1 MLEISTQLLPIA
13 PVQGLPVLLGAG
25 ALTAPDGFA
34 QAFADAAAGAVP
46 ASSPRQEFAAPG
58 KFAFAALPVSPD
70 PAAAL
75 LAGFAPEDRALPA
88 EVRLSPGDAERDD
101 PSESVLPGDPQPGA
115 LPVLALTFP
124 VPPADRDA
132 ATAPRTA
139 HASGAVGDVRP
150 LLNLARADA
159 VATAVPLAP
168 AASEPS
174 APPTDQTLQ
183 SLAQSAASVPE
194 HLVANAAPVLTPS
207 TATAA
212 PASARRLTLRLDRS
226 VQVLAGGASPLRT
239 GAFGSA
245 AERVARDFAAAD
257 GAAAVPLAFQ
267 SVTDGAAPA
276 PRLAAQ
282 IFAAA
287 LAAPTRLSDPLLGD
301 AAGGDEGISAPDTTL
316 ASAAPALADQRSPVT
331 APRPLDTTREDWPQ
345 RLIDRV
351 EAARDAAN
359 AADTRIRLVPE
370 ALGKI
375 DIALRQEGST
385 LHVHFTA
392 EQAATRDLL
401 SYAQPRLAELAA
413 ARGLQ
418 LGDAGVD
425 GRAREGGGQRTPV
438 APAVRANAPASDSGA
453 KADIGSGDRIA

>member
-34 QAFADAAAGAVP
+34 QAFADAAAGTIP
-46 ASSPRQEFAAPG
+46 APTRQEFAAPG
-58 KFAFAALPVSPD
+58 KTAFAALPVSSD
-70 PAAAL
+70 PGAAL
-75 LAGFAPEDRALPA
+75 LAGFAPEDHALPA
-88 EVRLSPGDAERDD
+88 EVRLSPGDAKREDS
-101 PSESVLPGDPQPGA
+101 SESAPLGDPQPGA
-115 LPVLALTFP
+115 LPVVALTFP
-124 VPPADRDA
+124 VPPADAAA

-139 HASGAVGDVRP
+139 YALGAVGDELP
-150 LLNLARADA
+150 LLNLARGDA
-159 VATAVPLAP
+159 VATAVPLSP
-168 AASEPS
+168 AASDP
-174 APPTDQTLQ
+174 AVPLTDQTLQ
-183 SLAQSAASVPE
+183 SLARSAVPVPEHLAANAASVP
-194 HLVANAAPVLTPS
+194 APSKAAVS
-207 TATAA
+207 SA
-212 PASARRLTLRLDRS
+212 PAPALRLDRS

-245 AERVARDFAAAD
+245 VERVVRDFAAAD
-257 GAAAVPLAFQ
+257 GAAAVPLAPQ
-267 SVTDGAAPA
+267 SVTDGAALA

-287 LAAPTRLSDPLLGD
+287 LAAPTRQSDPVLGD
-301 AAGGDEGISAPDTTL
+301 VAGGDEVISAADTAL
-316 ASAAPALADQRSPVT
+316 ASAAPAIADQRPAVT

-401 SYAQPRLAELAA
+401 NDAQPRLAELAA

-418 LGDAGVD
+418 LGEAGV
-425 GRAREGGGQRTPV
+425 GAGAREGGGQRTPV
-438 APAVRANAPASDSGA
+438 ASAVRANAPASDSGA